1 MREQSNGE
9 IHLGMTTWRYKD
21 KLTSVIMN
29 TDVFHFNIHHLSVNY
44 MGHWAST
51 VIIFQIQNQLNH
63 NIHF

>member
-1 MREQSNGE
+1 MA
-9 IHLGMTTWRYKD
+9 
-21 KLTSVIMN
+21 SVIVN
-29 TDVFHFNIHHLSVNY
+29 TDVFHFNIRHLNVNY